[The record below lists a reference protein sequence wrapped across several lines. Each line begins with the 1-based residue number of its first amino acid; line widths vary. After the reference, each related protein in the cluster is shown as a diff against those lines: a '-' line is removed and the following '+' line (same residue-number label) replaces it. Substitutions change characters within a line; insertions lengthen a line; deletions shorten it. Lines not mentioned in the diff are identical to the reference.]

1 MPDAAALLDHDAE
14 AEACDAEA
22 EAYDATRGGVP
33 RAGAAAAAALGLLPP
48 HARTLLALDLGCGT
62 GTGTGTVT
70 ARLAALPR
78 PDVARPEPAYRVRSS
93 VRA

>member
-14 AEACDAEA
+14 AEA
-22 EAYDATRGGVP
+22 YGATRGGVP
-33 RAGAAAAAALGLLPP
+33 RAGAAAAAVLGLLPP

-62 GTGTGTVT
+62 GTGIVT
-70 ARLAALPR
+70 ARLAALAG

>member
-14 AEACDAEA
+14 AEAYA
-22 EAYDATRGGVP
+22 ATRGGVP

-62 GTGTGTVT
+62 GTGTVT
-70 ARLAALPR
+70 ARLAALPG